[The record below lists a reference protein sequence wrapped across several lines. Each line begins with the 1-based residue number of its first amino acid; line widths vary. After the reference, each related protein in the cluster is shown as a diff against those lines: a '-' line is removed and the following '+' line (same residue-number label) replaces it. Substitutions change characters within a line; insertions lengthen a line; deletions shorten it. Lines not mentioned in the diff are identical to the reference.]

1 MFPFDYFKESFTVS
15 KLGLKYVLGIT
26 FYFILKICK
35 NSSNMVMKKMQ
46 ENCKKK
52 RIELLP

>member
-15 KLGLKYVLGIT
+15 KLGLKYVIGIT